1 MESALEQGITV
12 EMQERRMKRIG
23 LGHIGDPQETFL
35 ARLDPGEAR

>member
-23 LGHIGDPQETFL
+23 YIGIPQETFL